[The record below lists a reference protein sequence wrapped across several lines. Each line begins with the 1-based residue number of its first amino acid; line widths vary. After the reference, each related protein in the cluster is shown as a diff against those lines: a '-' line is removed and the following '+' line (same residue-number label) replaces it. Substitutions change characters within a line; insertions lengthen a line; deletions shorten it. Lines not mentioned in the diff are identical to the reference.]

1 MSLKMSKI
9 GNSEFINIM
18 NERGF
23 IHQITDIEN
32 LQKEM
37 NTGSVAGYIGFDCT
51 APSLHVGSL
60 IQIMMLRWLQ
70 KTGNKPIVLMG
81 GGTTKVG
88 DPSGKDTARP
98 LLSSEKIKFNKENI
112 KTIFEKFLN
121 FGEKGNDAIM
131 VDNSDWLENLNYI
144 SFLRDY
150 GSYFSVNKLINL
162 ESVKLRLEREQ
173 NLSFLEFNYSLLQAF
188 DFLQLSKNYN
198 CKIQMGGS
206 DQWGNIVTGI
216 DLVRKAS
223 SKQAFGL
230 TSPLLTT
237 SSGSKM
243 GKTANGAIWLNKD
256 QLSDWDFWQYWRNT
270 EDLDVIKFLKLFTE
284 LPISEIKKFE
294 KLRGAEINEAKI
306 ILANEVT
313 KLCRSSEAAYKIASS
328 SAKLFN
334 NSETDDNLP
343 SVEVT
348 NSEISFIDALKIL
361 NFLKSNGEAR
371 RLIRGNGAKINDVI
385 INDENYTLSNKDY
398 KNGKVKIS
406 YGKKKHGI
414 LILT

>member
-1 MSLKMSKI
+1 MSKI
-9 GNSEFINIM
+9 DNSEFINIM

-23 IHQITDIEN
+23 IHQITDKEN

-37 NTGSVAGYIGFDCT
+37 KTCSVAGYIGFDCT
-51 APSLHVGSL
+51 APSLHIGSL

-88 DPSGKDTARP
+88 DPSGKDSARP

-121 FGEKGNDAIM
+121 FGENNNDAIM
-131 VDNSDWLENLNYI
+131 VDNADWLENLNYI

-198 CKIQMGGS
+198 CILQMGGS

-237 SSGSKM
+237 SSGLKM

-284 LPISEIKKFE
+284 LPISEISKLE

-313 KLCRSSEAAYKIASS
+313 KLCRSSEAADKIALS
-328 SAKLFN
+328 SARLFS
-334 NSETDDNLP
+334 NSETDDTLP

-348 NSEISFIDALKIL
+348 NSEISFIDALKKL
-361 NFLKSNGEAR
+361 NFLKTNGEAR
-371 RLIRGNGAKINDVI
+371 RLIRGNGAKINNIV

-406 YGKKKHGI
+406 YGKKKHGL

>member
-1 MSLKMSKI
+1 MSKVK
-9 GNSEFINIM
+9 NSDFINIM

-23 IHQITDIEN
+23 IHQITDKEN
-32 LQKEM
+32 LEKEM
-37 NTGSVAGYIGFDCT
+37 NINPIAGYIGFDCT

-60 IQIMMLRWLQ
+60 IQIMMLRWFQ
-70 KTGNKPIVLMG
+70 ITGNKPIVLMG

-88 DPSGKDTARP
+88 DPSGKDSARP
-98 LLSSEKIKFNKENI
+98 LLSSKEINVNKDNI
-112 KTIFEKFLN
+112 KTIFEKFLK
-121 FGEKGNDAIM
+121 FGNADNDAIM
-131 VDNSDWLENLNYI
+131 VDNSDWLDNLNYI

-150 GSYFSVNKLINL
+150 GTNFSVNKLVNL

-188 DFLQLSKNYN
+188 DFLQLQKNYN

-206 DQWGNIVTGI
+206 DQWGNIVTGL
-216 DLVRKAS
+216 DLIRKIT

-230 TSPLLTT
+230 TSPLLKT

-243 GKTANGAIWLNKD
+243 GKTANGAIWLNSD

-284 LPISEIKKFE
+284 LPISEIKKLE
-294 KLRGAEINEAKI
+294 KLKGAEINEAKI

-313 KLCRSSEAAYKIASS
+313 KLCRSLEAAKKISSS
-328 SAKLFN
+328 SANLFN
-334 NSETDDNLP
+334 KFQIDDTLP
-343 SVEVT
+343 SVKVT
-348 NSEISFIDALKIL
+348 NSDISFIDALKIL
-361 NFLKSNGEAR
+361 NFLNTNGEAR
-371 RLIRGNGAKINDVI
+371 RLIRGNGAKINDIVV
-385 INDENYTLSNKDY
+385 NDENYTLSNKDY
-398 KNGKVKIS
+398 ENGKVKIS

-414 LILT
+414 LILN